1 MNYNGLNKFEF
12 FKKRTKNITVRH
24 GYSSSVSI
32 SGIQTNLNAK
42 FDDGGNP
49 TSLDLNEN
57 FIERN
62 QIQNVTLSERFSPL
76 VGFDATWNFLG
87 QGLITKFEYK
97 KDRSSSLALSNQQI
111 TENYTK
117 EWVIGSGVKFSKV
130 KLPFK
135 IQGKVIENDLNIR
148 FDFSIRDNAT
158 VIRKILENTNQATA
172 GQVVYSIKSSVDYNV
187 GQNVTAQLYYDQV
200 INTPKVAMTYPTG
213 NINAGIRLR
222 INLGGL

>member
-1 MNYNGLNKFEF
+1 M
-12 FKKRTKNITVRH
+12 
-24 GYSSSVSI
+24 
-32 SGIQTNLNAK
+32 
-42 FDDGGNP
+42 
-49 TSLDLNEN
+49 
-57 FIERN
+57 
-62 QIQNVTLSERFSPL
+62 
-76 VGFDATWNFLG
+76 

-111 TENYTK
+111 TENFTK
-117 EWVIGSGVKFSKV
+117 EWIIGSGVKFSKV

-187 GQNVTAQLYYDQV
+187 GQNVTAQFYYDQV